1 VPTERVA
8 LYFSAAD
15 VVALPYTA
23 ASSSA
28 VLVNAFSHAR
38 PVVATTVGATSEMV
52 VNGKTGLLV
61 PAQDSASFAAALE
74 SLLLDQSKAAAMGC
88 AAQER
93 ATHHHG
99 WGLIAA
105 ETTTLYRAAIAAA
118 QTAR

>member
-1 VPTERVA
+1 VPTERVS

-15 VVALPYTA
+15 VVALPYLG

-38 PVVATTVGATSEMV
+38 PVVATNVGATAEMIDD
-52 VNGKTGLLV
+52 GETGILV

-74 SLLLDQSKAAAMGC
+74 SLLVDPSKAASMGQ
-88 AAQER
+88 AAQQR
-93 ATHHHG
+93 AQRRHG
-99 WGLIAA
+99 WAHIAV
-105 ETTTLYRAAIAAA
+105 ETTTLYHAAIGAA